1 MAKELVIYKTEAEAK
16 AAATEGQIVVECNV
30 ETVLGQKLENKLT
43 GYVLADQHKNVE
55 AAKSSG
61 DWPNDGQI
69 LKIVNMKTANNARQA
84 AIAKMTADVKAKIEQ
99 TDEYKLN
106 DLVKN
111 ILAKNPKLGEDKARK
126 MAQSILAA

>member
-1 MAKELVIYKTEAEAK
+1 MAKELVIYKTEDEAK
-16 AAATEGQIVVECNV
+16 AAASKGQIIVECNV

-43 GYVLADQHKNVE
+43 GYVLADQHETVQ
-55 AAKSSG
+55 AARDSG

-69 LKIVNMKTANNARQA
+69 LKIVNMKAANNARQS

-99 TDEYKLN
+99 TDEFKLN